1 MELTIDNPLQR
12 HLNISVPSQQVENEV
27 SNRLQRLARTV
38 KMHGFRPGKVPVKM
52 VEQQYGPSVRKEVLE
67 DALKRSFREAVR
79 DQNLRIAGV
88 PRFDANPLPADGQS
102 YEYSV
107 TFEVYPE
114 VTLGDVSG
122 KTISRPVVQVSEAD
136 VDKTITTLR
145 KQRAT
150 FEPADRAAQ
159 TGDRITLDF
168 NGTIGG
174 TAFEGGQASDFST
187 VLGDSGLLK
196 DFEKQLDGMK
206 AGESKTFDM
215 RFPDDYNGREVAGK
229 TATFV
234 VTVKQVA
241 APKLPEVDAE
251 FAKAFGIANGDVAKM
266 RADVR
271 SNLER
276 EVKRRIDARLK
287 EQVME
292 ALIESTPITL
302 PQSLVDLEKQRLAQ
316 AMREDLAA
324 RGVGGADIS
333 LPDDLLDSQARRR
346 VSLGLIMAELVKAND
361 LHAKPEQVRAV
372 VEDFAQSY
380 EHPDEVVRWY
390 YQSPERLG
398 DAESLALESN
408 VVEWM
413 LSRCKV
419 EDKPTAFDELMGN
432 V

>member
-1 MELTIDNPLQR
+1 VEKRLIENQGRELGKAMELTIDNPLQR

-88 PRFDANPLPADGQS
+88 PRFDASPIPADGQS

-114 VTLGDVSG
+114 V
-122 KTISRPVVQVSEAD
+122 
-136 VDKTITTLR
+136 
-145 KQRAT
+145 
-150 FEPADRAAQ
+150 
-159 TGDRITLDF
+159 
-168 NGTIGG
+168 
-174 TAFEGGQASDFST
+174 
-187 VLGDSGLLK
+187 
-196 DFEKQLDGMK
+196 
-206 AGESKTFDM
+206 
-215 RFPDDYNGREVAGK
+215 
-229 TATFV
+229 
-234 VTVKQVA
+234 
-241 APKLPEVDAE
+241 
-251 FAKAFGIANGDVAKM
+251 
-266 RADVR
+266 
-271 SNLER
+271 
-276 EVKRRIDARLK
+276 
-287 EQVME
+287 
-292 ALIESTPITL
+292 
-302 PQSLVDLEKQRLAQ
+302 
-316 AMREDLAA
+316 A
-324 RGVGGADIS
+324 RGIGGADIP
-333 LPDDLLDSQARRR
+333 LPDDLLDNQARRR

-413 LSRCKV
+413 LGRCKV